1 MANKK
6 DKTETD
12 LAVKNEGQT
21 ALAGRFDYGDMAGDG
36 WDNTGQDDFTIPFLA
51 IVQAMSPQVQETEAE
66 HIEGAKAGNLL
77 NTASQELFDGKEGI
91 NFVPCYTQ
99 HLFVEWKNR
108 QLDGGGFVAIHEADS
123 DVVKEAKARSTEFGK
138 YTVPVE
144 AGHPH
149 DLVETFYVY
158 GLIVSG
164 EEIVTPCMISF
175 SSTKIKAYKAIMTP
189 MRQVKGRPP
198 LFAFLL
204 KINTVSE
211 KNAKGTYHNFKL
223 SFANGSAVD
232 SLLAPDSLFV
242 LAGKEFKD
250 QIAEGKAKVDHGGA
264 NTGTGNGGDEDA
276 PF

>member
-1 MANKK
+1 MVENKDNK
-6 DKTETD
+6 
-12 LAVKNEGQT
+12 LVKKSEATT
-21 ALAGRFDYGDMAGDG
+21 ALAGRFDYGEMAGDG

-51 IVQAMSPQVQETEAE
+51 IIQAMSPQVQETEAE
-66 HIEGAKAGNLL
+66 YIEGTKAGSLI
-77 NTASQELFDGKEGI
+77 NTASQELFDGKAGVE
-91 NFVPCYTQ
+91 FVPCYTQ

-108 QLDGGGFVAIHEADS
+108 QTDGGGFVASHEADS
-123 DVVKEAKARSTEFGK
+123 DIVREAKARSTEFGK
-138 YTVPVE
+138 YSVPVE

-158 GLIVSG
+158 GLVVNG

-175 SSTKIKAYKAIMTP
+175 SSTKIKAYKAMMTP

-198 LFAFLL
+198 LFAFKLR
-204 KINTVSE
+204 INTVSE
-211 KNAKGTYHNFKL
+211 KNSKGTYHNFKI

-250 QIAEGKAKVDHGGA
+250 QIAEGKVKVDHSGA
-264 NTGTGNGGDEDA
+264 NTGTGNSDETDA

>member
-6 DKTETD
+6 DKTD
-12 LAVKNEGQT
+12 LAVKNEGQI
-21 ALAGRFDYGDMAGDG
+21 ALAGRYDYGDMAGDG
-36 WDNTGQDDFTIPFLA
+36 WDNTGQDDFTIPFLS

-66 HIEGAKAGNLL
+66 YIEGAKAGNLL
-77 NTASQELFDGKEGI
+77 NTASQELFDGKEGVT
-91 NFVPCYTQ
+91 FVPCYTQ

-108 QLDGGGFVAIHEADS
+108 QLDGGGFVAIHETDS
-123 DVVKEAKARSTEFGK
+123 QIVKDAKAASKEFGK
-138 YTVPVE
+138 YTIAVDD
-144 AGHPH
+144 GHPH

-158 GLIVSG
+158 GLIVDG
-164 EEIVTPCMISF
+164 EEIITPCMISF
-175 SSTKIKAYKAIMTP
+175 SSTKIKAYKSIMTP
-189 MRQVKGRPP
+189 MRQVKGHPP

-211 KNAKGTYHNFKL
+211 KNNKGTYHNFKI

-232 SLLAPDSLFV
+232 SLLPPDHIFV

-250 QIAEGKAKVDHGGA
+250 QISEGKAKVDHGGA
-264 NTGTGNGGDEDA
+264 NAGNGSDGSDENV